1 MFLPSGCKIIR
12 IRKFDF
18 VTKTQIL
25 LKCMEQFL
33 SYLQLNVICYKILMK
48 KKLVFNFNVIFLK
61 KMEKELLRNYMLNY
75 ERGFGGKLT
84 ANSFY

>member
-48 KKLVFNFNVIFLK
+48 NKLVLNFNVIFLCFIEK
-61 KMEKELLRNYMLNY
+61 KMKNELLRN
-75 ERGFGGKLT
+75 
-84 ANSFY
+84 

>member
-18 VTKTQIL
+18 VAKTQIL

-48 KKLVFNFNVIFLK
+48 KKLVFNFNVIFF
-61 KMEKELLRNYMLNY
+61 EKNE
-75 ERGFGGKLT
+75 K
-84 ANSFY
+84 

>member
-1 MFLPSGCKIIR
+1 MFLPSGFKIKR

-48 KKLVFNFNVIFLK
+48 KKLVFNFNVIFCVLLK
-61 KMEKELLRNYMLNY
+61 KNEK
-75 ERGFGGKLT
+75 
-84 ANSFY
+84 

>member
-1 MFLPSGCKIIR
+1 MFLPSGFKIKR

-25 LKCMEQFL
+25 LKCMKQFL

-48 KKLVFNFNVIFLK
+48 NKLVLNFNVIFLCFIEK
-61 KMEKELLRNYMLNY
+61 K
-75 ERGFGGKLT
+75 
-84 ANSFY
+84 